1 MVKEKMI
8 YNNLILNK
16 NIFNQLQNHIKT
28 KSIPNAFLFYGD
40 KGSGKIAHAI
50 EFSATLLCDNRIEN
64 KACSSCTSCKK
75 IKKNMNENIEFIMP
89 LPKNKSINRNDS
101 PIKTL
106 TDNDIENIKS
116 NLNKKLL
123 NPYHEIKI
131 DGAKTILINSIR
143 EIKKNM
149 NLSNL
154 NNKWKIYIMI
164 ESEKMCFPKQE
175 AANAMLKILEEPK
188 KNNLF
193 ILITSNISNIINTIK
208 SRCLKL
214 HFKQTAHNEIEN
226 YLTKNFEINSEKSKL
241 ISKISNRNI
250 SLAMEM
256 LKSYDSI
263 IKNFKKAINIIYTN
277 NIEGWMTFINKL
289 SKKKNDLIIL
299 LDLLEIFYSDLMI
312 YQKTRNVELLKFYN
326 FKKAIHLFSNTYN
339 NSNWEFCVEK
349 INNTKHQI
357 NNNANLEICLI
368 SLIIELNK
376 ISNNEKHLNYGI
388 ING

>member
-28 KSIPNAFLFYGD
+28 NSIPNAFLFYGD

-50 EFSATLLCDNRIEN
+50 EFSAILLCDNPIKN
-64 KACSSCTSCKK
+64 KACSNCNSCKK

-106 TDNDIENIKS
+106 TDKDIENIKS

-154 NNKWKIYIMI
+154 NNKWKIYIII

-188 KNNLF
+188 ENNLF

-208 SRCLKL
+208 SRCFKL
-214 HFKQTAHNEIEN
+214 HFKQIAQHEIEN

-263 IKNFKKAINIIYTN
+263 IKNFKEAINIIYTN

-299 LDLLEIFYSDLMI
+299 LDLLEIFYSDLII
-312 YQKTRNVELLKFYN
+312 YQKTENTRLLKFYN
-326 FKKAIHLFSNTYN
+326 FKKAIHLF
-339 NSNWEFCVEK
+339 
-349 INNTKHQI
+349 
-357 NNNANLEICLI
+357 
-368 SLIIELNK
+368 
-376 ISNNEKHLNYGI
+376 
-388 ING
+388 